1 MACHGVEAGGPPQH
15 QHWEP
20 AFSAAQSWIEAVT
33 GRRFA
38 DKDFRGSLGNGILL
52 CELLNAV
59 KPGLVKKINRLPTPI
74 AGLDNLAVFL
84 RGCEE
89 LGLKGSQLF
98 DAGDLQDSTRTNVR
112 VSDCSKKLKNVLI
125 TIYWLGRAANSFT
138 SYSGPTLDLKEFEGL
153 LSQMRKEA
161 EVTESSNRSVRDSG
175 YVDYCDSERSDS
187 LSPPRHGRDDSFDS
201 LDSFGSRSQ
210 QTPSPDV
217 VFRGS
222 SDGRG
227 SDSESDAPQ
236 RKLPDMRRD
245 DMLARRLSCT
255 ELRTVMPFN
264 QYLPNKSNQGGYVLS
279 GAPHRRP
286 KAEEFRRSWSTAT
299 SPVTAERPFSSVGL
313 SRSAEP
319 SVLQVTD
326 TTAMATIVVTSP
338 LTPSPRTSPA
348 LLRKSPGMASGD
360 GSDSASLSADLERDD
375 TSTRRSAT
383 SPKRTCSPTHF
394 LPVPS
399 VRHSRAE
406 TTDAGGSKTWQRT
419 SSGADDL
426 SAVYSQRSSVSD
438 DPESMSL
445 IDMRCDEDVFL
456 QPHSPARHEY
466 LHNQYNQLREED
478 THWQTD
484 LARWKSRR
492 RSISQD
498 LIKKEEE
505 RKTMEK
511 LMSDD
516 NDLAQRRKSFKTYKE
531 IVEEKERRER
541 ELHETYRNA
550 RTPEEA
556 EAVLQRYAQRFS
568 ISEAVLTQLRLPRPL
583 ERSMSAEPASS
594 AREPGPMRYL
604 RQQSLPAPR
613 FTSTVEAIVARVPPV
628 QAQEN
633 SPTQTPPQRAV
644 SSQASRPAAL
654 RSIQVDQTAQLAQL
668 DGDPGQEFSSC
679 VDGGGQRE
687 ASPPAVFESTAQVPF
702 SPKREPQLVTTVLE
716 LRQQN
721 NGPQIAP
728 SRPEDHS
735 AEAPSQDTRLTRPTS
750 LPAKLQSADS
760 DQTAEGTSEPLQA
773 NAEGNSQHTEDQ
785 PAEEACSS
793 VVKARSP
800 EKKCIATATLHMECS
815 PARQAHSTDAG
826 GTVESQTENAELIP
840 AQGTKGDQLFPHI
853 QSYIPPVK
861 TDWALGKPT
870 PEAVERVQSHVGHE
884 RYRFQQEKL
893 KRDWERAQ
901 REVEEEE
908 SRYHEEERKILEE
921 TVVPLMPRSSAVTS
935 PRPGEPAL
943 PIVRSLA
950 DWERKQELLE
960 RQRKG
965 EDHEN
970 LLTNERSDVVTE
982 QKMQMESCAK
992 PLGSSWVSCSS
1003 HPAAIGQVQQNGQT
1017 QPRDL
1022 GPPGTTEMLVPRG
1035 SLCVSQKQEMEEP
1048 WSNRTSLEH
1057 SWSCQQ
1063 SLATG
1068 IKRTD
1073 SYQQVETNYSS
1084 SWPSDVQS
1092 PVANRS
1098 VSGKKLCSSC
1108 NQPLGRGAAMI
1119 IETLS
1124 LCFHIG
1130 CFKCGMCKGQMG
1142 DTSTGTDVRIRNG
1155 LLTCQQCYIG
1165 SRVAGQP
1172 TTL

>member
-299 SPVTAERPFSSVGL
+299 SPVTAERPF
-313 SRSAEP
+313 R
-319 SVLQVTD
+319 
-326 TTAMATIVVTSP
+326 
-338 LTPSPRTSPA
+338 
-348 LLRKSPGMASGD
+348 
-360 GSDSASLSADLERDD
+360 
-375 TSTRRSAT
+375 
-383 SPKRTCSPTHF
+383 
-394 LPVPS
+394 
-399 VRHSRAE
+399 
-406 TTDAGGSKTWQRT
+406 
-419 SSGADDL
+419 
-426 SAVYSQRSSVSD
+426 YSQRSSVSD

-992 PLGSSWVSCSS
+992 PLGSSSWVSCSS

>member
-299 SPVTAERPFSSVGL
+299 SPVTAERPF
-313 SRSAEP
+313 R
-319 SVLQVTD
+319 
-326 TTAMATIVVTSP
+326 
-338 LTPSPRTSPA
+338 
-348 LLRKSPGMASGD
+348 
-360 GSDSASLSADLERDD
+360 
-375 TSTRRSAT
+375 
-383 SPKRTCSPTHF
+383 
-394 LPVPS
+394 
-399 VRHSRAE
+399 
-406 TTDAGGSKTWQRT
+406 
-419 SSGADDL
+419 
-426 SAVYSQRSSVSD
+426 YSQRSSVSD

-628 QAQEN
+628 HAQEN

-654 RSIQVDQTAQLAQL
+654 RSIQVDQTAQLDQL

-793 VVKARSP
+793 VVKAWSP

-861 TDWALGKPT
+861 TDWAFGKPA

-992 PLGSSWVSCSS
+992 PLGSSSWVSCSS

>member
-1 MACHGVEAGGPPQH
+1 MACHGVEAGGHPQH
-15 QHWEP
+15 QHLET

-38 DKDFRGSLGNGILL
+38 DKDFCGSLGNGILL
-52 CELLNAV
+52 CELLNAI

-89 LGLKGSQLF
+89 FGLKGSQLF
-98 DAGDLQDSTRTNVR
+98 DAGDLQDSTHTHVR
-112 VSDCSKKLKNVLI
+112 DSDCSKKLKNVLI

-161 EVTESSNRSVRDSG
+161 EDTDSSTRSVRDSG
-175 YVDYCDSERSDS
+175 YIDCWDSERSDS

-227 SDSESDAPQ
+227 SDSEGDVPQ
-236 RKLPDMRRD
+236 RKQPDMRRD

-286 KAEEFRRSWSTAT
+286 KADECRRSWSTAT
-299 SPVTAERPFSSVGL
+299 SPVTAERPF
-313 SRSAEP
+313 R
-319 SVLQVTD
+319 
-326 TTAMATIVVTSP
+326 
-338 LTPSPRTSPA
+338 
-348 LLRKSPGMASGD
+348 
-360 GSDSASLSADLERDD
+360 
-375 TSTRRSAT
+375 
-383 SPKRTCSPTHF
+383 
-394 LPVPS
+394 
-399 VRHSRAE
+399 
-406 TTDAGGSKTWQRT
+406 
-419 SSGADDL
+419 
-426 SAVYSQRSSVSD
+426 YSQRSSVSD

-445 IDMRCDEDVFL
+445 MDMRCDEDVFL
-456 QPHSPARHEY
+456 QPHSQARHEY

-498 LIKKEEE
+498 LIKKEKE

-511 LMSDD
+511 LMSGD

-541 ELHETYRNA
+541 ELHEMYRNA

-556 EAVLQRYAQRFS
+556 EAVLQCYAQRFS

-594 AREPGPMRYL
+594 AHEPGPMRYL

-613 FTSTVEAIVARVPPV
+613 FTSTVEAIVAKVPPI

-633 SPTQTPPQRAV
+633 SPTQTPPQRTV

-654 RSIQVDQTAQLAQL
+654 RSIQVDQMAQL
-668 DGDPGQEFSSC
+668 DGDPGQEFSSS

-702 SPKREPQLVTTVLE
+702 SPRREPQLVTTVLE
-716 LRQQN
+716 LRQQDD
-721 NGPQIAP
+721 GPQNAP
-728 SRPEDHS
+728 SRPEGHG
-735 AEAPSQDTRLTRPTS
+735 AEAPSQETRLTRPTT
-750 LPAKLQSADS
+750 LPTKLQSVDS
-760 DQTAEGTSEPLQA
+760 DQIADGASEPLQA

-785 PAEEACSS
+785 PAEEASNS
-793 VVKARSP
+793 GVKAASP

-815 PARQAHSTDAG
+815 PARQTHSADAG

-840 AQGTKGDQLFPHI
+840 AQGTKDDQLFPHT

-861 TDWALGKPT
+861 TDWTFGNPA
-870 PEAVERVQSHVGHE
+870 PEPMERVQSHVVYLPPLNLTGRVVRWVWDPEEERKRQERWQREQERLLQE
-884 RYRFQQEKL
+884 RYRLQQEKL
-893 KRDWERAQ
+893 RRDWERAQ

-921 TVVPLMPRSSAVTS
+921 TVVPLMPGSSAVTS
-935 PRPGEPAL
+935 PRPGGPAL

-960 RQRKG
+960 RQRG

-970 LLTNERSDVVTE
+970 LLTNEKSDVVTE
-982 QKMQMESCAK
+982 QKMQMESCTK
-992 PLGSSWVSCSS
+992 PGSSWVSCSS
-1003 HPAAIGQVQQNGQT
+1003 RPAAIGQVQQNGQS

-1035 SLCVSQKQEMEEP
+1035 SVCDSQKQEMKEP
-1048 WSNRTSLEH
+1048 WSKRTSLEH

-1068 IKRTD
+1068 IKRAD
-1073 SYQQVETNYSS
+1073 SYQEVETNYSS
-1084 SWPSDVQS
+1084 SWTSDVQS

-1108 NQPLGRGAAMI
+1108 KQPLGRGAAMI
-1119 IETLS
+1119 IDTLS

-1130 CFKCGMCKGQMG
+1130 CFKCGMCKGQLG

-1155 LLTCQQCYIG
+1155 LLTCQQCYVG